1 MSGGSGVRRRTR
13 VGGAL
18 MPWQEIDADR
28 ASALRGA
35 ASESHGGYGWVHDSS
50 LGCWAAGHSYT
61 DRYGR
66 FTLEY
71 RSQDPNA
78 PGAVTTYHL
87 YRDEPDEPCP
97 LAQWYDTSAELR

>member
-1 MSGGSGVRRRTR
+1 
-13 VGGAL
+13 

-35 ASESHGGYGWVHDSS
+35 ASESHGGYGWLHDSS